1 MANLMINNDEYS
13 TAILTSNIIPYL
25 HYDESIPNFSY
36 TTNTLN
42 IFLSNGET
50 FKFSE
55 KSNTYSFEA
64 TIPKEENQSKKFFDI
79 FLNLIDYKLTIK
91 FLSSDIKH
99 DLKIDQTFNLG
110 SLKVL
115 KEENQLKIVF
125 NKYSKEEL
133 ENFKQIKIF

>member
-1 MANLMINNDEYS
+1 MANLMTNNDEYGTS
-13 TAILTSNIIPYL
+13 ILTPNIIPYL
-25 HYDESIPNFSY
+25 HYDKSIPKFSY

-42 IFLSNGET
+42 IFLFDSKT
-50 FKFSE
+50 FKFDE
-55 KSNTYSFEA
+55 KSSTYLFET

-79 FLNLIDYKLTIK
+79 FLNSIDHKLTIK
-91 FLSSDIKH
+91 FLSSNVKH

-110 SLKVL
+110 SFKVL

-133 ENFKQIKIF
+133 ENFKRIKIF